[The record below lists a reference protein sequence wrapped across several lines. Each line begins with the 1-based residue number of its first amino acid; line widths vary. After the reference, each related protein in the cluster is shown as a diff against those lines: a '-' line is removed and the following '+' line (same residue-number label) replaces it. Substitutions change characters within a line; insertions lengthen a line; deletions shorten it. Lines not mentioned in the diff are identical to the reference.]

1 MSGSNG
7 SASSMRGRSSWR
19 ASCGHRDGHVVHV
32 PTVPLGELYGDD
44 MRAWFAHR
52 GVEIRENAAVR
63 EVAIGETGVTH
74 LLLRDGSTLVAD
86 WYVLAVPF
94 ERILDLLPEELV
106 EREPYFGNIR
116 NLTPSPIT
124 SIHLWF
130 DRKVMKRPHAVIV
143 DGLGQWV
150 FNRGE
155 VAPGEF
161 YLQVVISA
169 SGELK
174 GLGREEVE
182 QRVVAELMRVVPD
195 VGRAKLLRTRIVTE
209 HAATF
214 SAVPGVDRWRPAQGS
229 PIANLAVAGD
239 WTATGWPATM
249 EGAVRSGYLAAEVIL
264 ARAGQPESVLRPD
277 LA

>member
-1 MSGSNG
+1 MILLFWIGSSPIGKRAAPSTVSGAWCWSVPLNERIERLG
-7 SASSMRGRSSWR
+7 LRYARRSSWR
-19 ASCGHRDGHVVHV
+19 ASCAIA
-32 PTVPLGELYGDD
+32 TVMSSTSPSFHSGELYGDD
-44 MRAWFAHR
+44 MRGWFAHR

-94 ERILDLLPEELV
+94 ERVLDLLPEELV

-161 YLQVVISA
+161 YLQIVISA
-169 SGELK
+169 SGEL
-174 GLGREEVE
+174 
-182 QRVVAELMRVVPD
+182 
-195 VGRAKLLRTRIVTE
+195 RA
-209 HAATF
+209 
-214 SAVPGVDRWRPAQGS
+214 W
-229 PIANLAVAGD
+229 
-239 WTATGWPATM
+239 
-249 EGAVRSGYLAAEVIL
+249 GARK
-264 ARAGQPESVLRPD
+264 
-277 LA
+277 